1 MRSKMQANSTLYW
14 RNESTIM
21 TKAPFLAAC
30 IQMRSGTDP
39 LANTD
44 FAVKTIREAA
54 ANGAVYVQTPE
65 MSNAVNRSR
74 EGLRSTLV
82 TEERDGMLA
91 ALRDLAREKQLH
103 IHIGSLAIEVGDKVA
118 NRAYILGPDGE
129 ITARYD
135 KVHLYDVDLPNGESW
150 RESRT
155 YTAGSEALAVDL
167 PWGRLGV
174 SICYDIR
181 FSHLYRQLA
190 EAGCDFLS
198 APACFTKQT
207 GEAHWVV
214 LHRARAI
221 ENGAF
226 FMSAA
231 QAGHHED
238 GRDTFGHSIIVDPWG
253 RVLAE
258 AEAEPG
264 YIMASIDPALVA
276 DARARIPTLVHARTV
291 PVHVVERG

>member
-1 MRSKMQANSTLYW
+1 
-14 RNESTIM
+14 
-21 TKAPFLAAC
+21 
-30 IQMRSGTDP
+30 
-39 LANTD
+39 
-44 FAVKTIREAA
+44 
-54 ANGAVYVQTPE
+54 

-74 EGLRSTLV
+74 DSLMASLA
-82 TEERDGMLA
+82 TEDKDGMLA
-91 ALRDLAREKQLH
+91 AMRDLAREKKLS
-103 IHIGSLAIEVGDKVA
+103 IHIGSLALSVGDKVA
-118 NRAYILGPDGE
+118 NRALIIGPDGE
-129 ITARYD
+129 IRARYD

-155 YTAGSEALAVDL
+155 YTAGAEAVAVDL

-174 SICYDIR
+174 SICYDVR
-181 FSHLYRQLA
+181 FAHLYRDLA
-190 EAGCDFLS
+190 EAGCQFLS

-264 YIMASIDPALVA
+264 FILAKIDPALVE
-276 DARARIPTLVHARTV
+276 DARARIPTLVHARKV
-291 PVHVVERG
+291 PVKVVSAQ

>member
-1 MRSKMQANSTLYW
+1 
-14 RNESTIM
+14 M
-21 TKAPFLAAC
+21 TQQPSSFTAAM
-30 IQMRSGTDP
+30 IQMRSGIDP
-39 LANTD
+39 LKNTD
-44 FAVKTIREAA
+44 FAVKTIRAAVEA
-54 ANGAVYVQTPE
+54 GADYVQTPE

-74 EGLRSTLV
+74 EGLMTSLST
-82 TEERDGMLA
+82 EDKDGMLA
-91 ALRDLAREKQLH
+91 ALRDLAREKKIH
-103 IHIGSLAIEVGDKVA
+103 IHIGSLALSVGEKVA
-118 NRAYILGPDGE
+118 NRALLIGPDGS
-129 ITARYD
+129 ILARYD

-155 YTAGSEALAVDL
+155 YTAGAEAVAVDL

-174 SICYDIR
+174 SICYDVR
-181 FSHLYRQLA
+181 FPHLYHDLA
-190 EAGCDFLS
+190 EAGCHFLS
-198 APACFTKQT
+198 APACFTQQT
-207 GEAHWVV
+207 GQAHWVV

-221 ENGAF
+221 ENGAY

-264 YIMASIDPALVA
+264 FILATIDTALVA
-276 DARARIPTLVHARTV
+276 DARARIPTLAHTRKV
-291 PVHVVERG
+291 PVRVMGSV

>member
-1 MRSKMQANSTLYW
+1 
-14 RNESTIM
+14 M
-21 TKAPFLAAC
+21 TQTPVSFVAAM
-30 IQMRSGTDP
+30 IQMRSGVDP
-39 LANTD
+39 AKNTG
-44 FAVKTIREAA
+44 FAVKTIRAA
-54 ANGAVYVQTPE
+54 AEAGADYVQTPE

-74 EGLRSTLV
+74 ESLMASLA
-82 TEERDGMLA
+82 TEDKDGRLS
-91 ALRDLAREKQLH
+91 ALRDLARAKKIH
-103 IHIGSLAIEVGDKVA
+103 IHIGSLALSVGEKVA
-118 NRAYILGPDGE
+118 NRAVLVGPDGE
-129 ITARYD
+129 IRARYD

-155 YTAGSEALAVDL
+155 YTAGAEAVAVDL

-174 SICYDIR
+174 SICYDVR
-181 FSHLYRQLA
+181 FPHLYQDLA
-190 EAGCDFLS
+190 AAGCHFLS

-264 YIMASIDPALVA
+264 FILAKIDPALVT
-276 DARARIPTLVHARTV
+276 DARARIPTLVHRRNV
-291 PVHVVERG
+291 PVAVVAAR